1 MDNVGDWLYIVFL
14 IIACRQ
20 WLIQFERQKEE
31 ESPRY
36 IGATR
41 QGNCA

>member
-1 MDNVGDWLYIVFL
+1 MDNVGDWLYIVFDYRR
-14 IIACRQ
+14 RQ

-31 ESPRY
+31 ESSRY